1 MIILPFFRRKMRHD
15 DKMCLE
21 IRDATLIVGDFPNQ
35 QRKNRT
41 MKKLSSFIFAALLSL
56 GGLLHAG
63 GFQLYSESAT
73 DMLGTAGSGVAR
85 GGRASAAWYN
95 PATTVDIDRI
105 TVTGGGSLLGL
116 SSEYSTST
124 ASDDLVD
131 KIRMTGFFYGVAPLG
146 DDFRL
151 NLSVNAPYGM
161 ITQWEP
167 DSQLSS
173 LSTYT
178 CLRVCYISPS
188 ITWKVNDQLS
198 FAAGPDIAIG
208 VARLANYIDIPVPGQ
223 KRNKMYM
230 SAESMGIGGFAAVYY
245 KPSDEWG
252 FGAKFQSRIHM
263 RFDGDVKYRYREY
276 LNGALKFHNSDA
288 HASIDMPASVALG
301 IRNNSF
307 ERWTFLFDAVWT
319 KWSSYKA
326 LNLSFDKYPGTTT
339 PGEVKNPRDWH
350 DVWTYHA
357 GAEYK
362 LTDRWTLMAGFDYD
376 NSPSNSR
383 STSPEMPDSDKFLI
397 GVGVGYLAD
406 NWGFDIAYGYSRF
419 TKTNLGSRVAA
430 GKGIAERGTFKT
442 DCHILSA
449 SVTLRF

>member
-1 MIILPFFRRKMRHD
+1 
-15 DKMCLE
+15 
-21 IRDATLIVGDFPNQ
+21 
-35 QRKNRT
+35 
-41 MKKLSSFIFAALLSL
+41 
-56 GGLLHAG
+56 
-63 GFQLYSESAT
+63 
-73 DMLGTAGSGVAR
+73 
-85 GGRASAAWYN
+85 
-95 PATTVDIDRI
+95 
-105 TVTGGGSLLGL
+105 
-116 SSEYSTST
+116 
-124 ASDDLVD
+124 
-131 KIRMTGFFYGVAPLG
+131 
-146 DDFRL
+146 
-151 NLSVNAPYGM
+151 
-161 ITQWEP
+161 
-167 DSQLSS
+167 
-173 LSTYT
+173 
-178 CLRVCYISPS
+178 
-188 ITWKVNDQLS
+188 
-198 FAAGPDIAIG
+198 
-208 VARLANYIDIPVPGQ
+208 
-223 KRNKMYM
+223 
-230 SAESMGIGGFAAVYY
+230 
-245 KPSDEWG
+245 
-252 FGAKFQSRIHM
+252 
-263 RFDGDVKYRYREY
+263 
-276 LNGALKFHNSDA
+276 
-288 HASIDMPASVALG
+288 MPASVALG

-339 PGEVKNPRDWH
+339 PGEVKNPREWH

-430 GKGIAERGTFKT
+430 AKGIAERGTFKS